1 MSLHMA
7 ELFRVLRPGGIL
19 AYAVANST
27 RKGKAFRLAKACE
40 QLMEEAGFK
49 VLSTTPRDLGDKHI
63 LPVTRHPVTGR
74 FASEGIAGVAE
85 RVIYA
90 RRP

>member
-1 MSLHMA
+1 MNIHIA

-19 AYAVANST
+19 AYAVPNST
-27 RKGKAFRLAKACE
+27 RKGKAFRLVRTCE
-40 QLMEEAGFK
+40 QLMEQSGFN
-49 VLSTTPRDLGDKHI
+49 VLSTIPRDLGDKHI